1 MLASRTPIT
10 DANIA
15 AHEAD
20 VAARIASGQLSR
32 QAMAER
38 PYAGAV
44 ARDIVGEMADFMTET
59 GTGTMED
66 LLLRFSPRQLS
77 PENIQA
83 ARDRANRQWIKHAA

>member
-20 VAARIASGQLSR
+20 VAARIASGRLSR

-38 PYAGAV
+38 PYAGAI
-44 ARDIVGEMADFMTET
+44 ARDIVGEMADFMLET
-59 GTGTMED
+59 GTGTMDD
-66 LLLRFSPRQLS
+66 LKLRFSSDQLT
-77 PENIQA
+77 EKNLQA
-83 ARDRANRQWIKHAA
+83 ARDRANRCWVRRAA